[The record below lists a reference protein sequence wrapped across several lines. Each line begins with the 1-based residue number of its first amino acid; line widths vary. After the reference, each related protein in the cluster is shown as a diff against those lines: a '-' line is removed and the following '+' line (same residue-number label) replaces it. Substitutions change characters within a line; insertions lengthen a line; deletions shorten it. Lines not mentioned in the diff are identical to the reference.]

1 MFSSCTFEN
10 KDSTIGNY
18 LGRLQQHTVN
28 TIHSSSLAFIPTG
41 YIKPEQESII
51 KKPAD
56 TIVSTN
62 NGIDNRLQ
70 ASASTP
76 EQVKTALTK
85 SGLNNPNNFD
95 QGDNSQANKALQIYA
110 ETRNQPAKTQLENMI
125 SRVDYYA

>member
-1 MFSSCTFEN
+1 M
-10 KDSTIGNY
+10 
-18 LGRLQQHTVN
+18 N

-85 SGLNNPNNFD
+85 SGLNTPNNFD

>member
-18 LGRLQQHTVN
+18 LERLQQHTVN
-28 TIHSSSLAFIPTG
+28 TIHNSSLAFIPTG
-41 YIKPEQESII
+41 YIKPEQESVI

-56 TIVSTN
+56 TIFSTN

-95 QGDNSQANKALQIYA
+95 QGDNSRANKALQIYA
-110 ETRNQPAKTQLENMI
+110 ENRNQPAKTQLENMI

>member
-18 LGRLQQHTVN
+18 LERLQQQTVN

-41 YIKPEQESII
+41 YIKPEQESVI

-56 TIVSTN
+56 TIVSSN
-62 NGIDNRLQ
+62 YGIDNRLQ
-70 ASASTP
+70 APASTP

-85 SGLNNPNNFD
+85 LGLNNQDDFN
-95 QGDNSQANKALQIYA
+95 QGDNTRSNKALQAYA
-110 ETRNQPAKTQLENMI
+110 ETLNQLTQTQLENMI